1 MSHRGPKAL
10 VPLPERDIDMPASG
24 DKTPSEVS
32 VNEIREL
39 ANHAQSTG
47 NKKRRLRWLLV
58 LLALLAGTLTLRLT
72 VFDPKP
78 VPVKVARVNRGDVEQ
93 TVTNTRAGTVKAR
106 LRANLSPEIGGR
118 VVALPFREGSR
129 VKKGDLLL
137 RLEDSVQRAHFE
149 LATEDVR
156 TAEAQAD
163 EVCLSAGLAETELQR
178 ALDLSEGGV
187 ISQQIVDSRRSERD
201 RSQASCR
208 AGKARLDQ
216 AHAQKRLAEAELA
229 RTVLRAPFDG
239 VIADMS
245 TELGEWITPAPP
257 GVPIPPIMDL
267 IDRTSAFVEA
277 PIDEMD
283 AERVK
288 VGQEVRVSVD
298 SRRGEQFKGKLV
310 RVAAYVLD
318 VVEQN
323 RTVEIE
329 AELHDAAMAANLL
342 PGTSADIEVILTR
355 SENVLVIP
363 TGAIGPGNNVLVVE
377 DGQLVERTI
386 TLGVRNWRTTEV
398 KAGLDEGDTV
408 VVSRDSPDIQPG
420 ARVVIEEES

>member
-1 MSHRGPKAL
+1 MSHRGPKAV
-10 VPLPERDIDMPASG
+10 VPLPEREMDEPSPDETS
-24 DKTPSEVS
+24 SEVS
-32 VNEIREL
+32 VSEIREI
-39 ANHAQSTG
+39 ANHVQNAGTRR
-47 NKKRRLRWLLV
+47 RRLRWLFV
-58 LLALLAGTLTLRLT
+58 CLALVAGIVALRFT
-72 VFDPKP
+72 VFAPKP
-78 VPVKVARVNRGDVEQ
+78 VPVKVTHVTRDDVEQ

-137 RLEDSVQRAHFE
+137 RLEDSVQRAHFD

-163 EVCLSAGLAETELQR
+163 EACLAAGLAETELQR
-178 ALDLSEGGV
+178 AVDLNEGGV
-187 ISQQIVDSRRSERD
+187 VSQQIVDTRQTERD
-201 RSQASCR
+201 RTQASCR
-208 AGKARLDQ
+208 AGRARLDQ
-216 AHAQKRLAEAELA
+216 ARAQERLAKAELA

-245 TELGEWITPAPP
+245 AELGEWITPAPP

-267 IDRTSAFVEA
+267 IDRSSVFVEA

-298 SRRGEQFKGKLV
+298 SRRGEHFPGKLV

-329 AELHDAAMAANLL
+329 AELDDPSVASSLL
-342 PGTSADIEVILTR
+342 PGTSADIEVILSR

-363 TGAIGPGNNVLVVE
+363 TGAIGPGDKVLVVG
-377 DGQLVERTI
+377 DGELQERSI
-386 TLGVRNWRTTEV
+386 TTGLRNWRTTEV
-398 KAGLDEGDTV
+398 KEGLREGEMIV
-408 VVSRDSPDIQPG
+408 ISRDSPDIKPG

>member
-1 MSHRGPKAL
+1 MSHRGRGAL
-10 VPLPERDIDMPASG
+10 VPLPERDIDEPSTE
-24 DKTPSEVS
+24 DKTPSEIS
-32 VNEIREL
+32 VNEIRDI
-39 ANHAQSTG
+39 ANHAQNAGTR
-47 NKKRRLRWLLV
+47 KRRLRWLFV
-58 LLALLAGTLTLRLT
+58 LLALIAGALALRFT
-72 VFDPKP
+72 VLAPKS
-78 VPVKVARVNRGDVEQ
+78 VPVNVQRVTRGDVEQ

-129 VKKGDLLL
+129 VKRGDLLL

-163 EVCLSAGLAETELQR
+163 EVCLAAGLAETELQR
-178 ALDLSEGGV
+178 AVDLNEGGV
-187 ISQQIVDSRRSERD
+187 VSQQIVDTRRTERD

-208 AGKARLDQ
+208 AGRARLDQ
-216 AHAQKRLAEAELA
+216 THARERLAKAELA

-267 IDRTSAFVEA
+267 IDRSSVFVEA

-283 AERVK
+283 AEKVK
-288 VGQEVRVSVD
+288 AGQEVRVSID
-298 SRRGEQFKGKLV
+298 SRRGQHFKGKLV

-329 AELHDAAMAANLL
+329 AELDDPSIASSLL

-363 TGAIGPGNNVLVVE
+363 TGAIAPGNKVLVVE
-377 DGQLVERTI
+377 DGQLVEKTI
-386 TLGVRNWRTTEV
+386 TPGLRNWRTTEV
-398 KAGLDEGDTV
+398 KAGLDEGELV

-420 ARVVIEEES
+420 ALVVIGEEA